1 MNNCFQLHLNDG
13 TVSTVITVHPD
24 YNTGEGFIV
33 RKDNDTPKNV
43 NTPLADIRS
52 AVLKENNH
60 LRVVI
65 SQEWF
70 DEGYD
75 HGEQQHRYAMDRDW
89 VGGESPLLL

>member
-1 MNNCFQLHLNDG
+1 MNNCFQLHLTDG
-13 TVSTVITVHPD
+13 TVNTVITVHPD
-24 YNTGEGFIV
+24 YNTGEGFVV
-33 RKDNDTPKNV
+33 RKDNDAPRSVV
-43 NTPLADIRS
+43 NAPLEEIKS

-75 HGEQQHRYAMDRDW
+75 HGAVAHRYAMER
-89 VGGESPLLL
+89 EYIHN